1 MAEAIV
7 GLVKVKELELE
18 LELAQ
23 PQSTT
28 EFLVVDL
35 KRIMESLSIT

>member
-7 GLVKVKELELE
+7 GLVKVKELE

-35 KRIMESLSIT
+35 KRIMESQST